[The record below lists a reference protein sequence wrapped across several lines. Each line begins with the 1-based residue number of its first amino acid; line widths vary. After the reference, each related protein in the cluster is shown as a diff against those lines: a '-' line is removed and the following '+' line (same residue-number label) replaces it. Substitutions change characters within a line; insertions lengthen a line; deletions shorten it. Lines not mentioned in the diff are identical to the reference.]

1 MLVII
6 RGKCVFTNS
15 PPPYRLAHL
24 GIVTMMTRSS
34 LYIIRLF
41 WLLFLFDSPLTWSAN
56 APVVTSSIESETITS
71 AFLNSKME
79 SLNAR
84 QGLDEATKNVALKL
98 YQSAQDN
105 LNNSAQFHANI
116 AAYTASIHQAP
127 NKTKALQKEIE
138 QQVAKQGK
146 QKSEDFRHIPVEELE
161 QRLIIEKGKISQLDE
176 QINKIETDLALQNNR
191 PMHIREETVAAQQ
204 TIEATLKKLQLP
216 PPPSESKI
224 ETDARQIYYKTL
236 IDVRNIELKLLDVE
250 AISQPARLELLK
262 SSLQLLD
269 SQKSALSP
277 VVTTIESLVFELRQQ
292 EAQKM
297 EDALSQTENALSTKH
312 PVIQHYTRENIQ
324 YSRDLQVI
332 TAKIEQVSD
341 QKTQIESQSSDIETE
356 FKSADKKIRL
366 AGLSPA
372 LGKIL
377 REQRHTLLTQNDVAQ
392 ASQQLQ
398 NETAQTSLAQFKVE
412 DQQKQLLALDDTLKQ
427 MMREQ
432 VDSTLPVDERMMIQA
447 QLRVLLNNQK
457 ELLNKLALAD
467 ATYLHVLGD
476 LDFARQ
482 QMLTQATKFA
492 AYLDER
498 LLWVPSSEPLNTDTL
513 AELYHSLQ
521 WLLSP
526 SNTVLLISE
535 TASLIWREGAR
546 VSGGAMLLLLL
557 FWLKQW
563 TLQHQPTLNQ
573 VRQRQIDHFYFTLN
587 AMTSRVLCTL
597 PVPMSAFLVG
607 SLLSHGMQEFTQAI
621 GMGLQKSAMAGFI
634 LQFCYRLFGV
644 EGLARKHFQWQKN
657 TVMLLQDQFYW
668 LRFVTVPA
676 LFLIYAT
683 SVTKVSAYSD
693 SLGRLALMTL
703 LCAMAVFFAKVLHPT
718 QGLWQSWLRR
728 YATHWL
734 VRLRHLCYAV
744 AISVPFIIMGFAV
757 AGYYLSALELQEK
770 VMATLRLLMLA
781 VMVHQILFR
790 WLTLVNRQLTRDNEL
805 QEREIQTHPQPHLP
819 AGSEL
824 PLLPPPPLLD
834 ISKINTQTRQLL
846 HVMLTLV
853 IGVGFWMIWKNI
865 LPAFSFLDHI
875 VLWEHKVIVDN
886 QESYQPITL
895 TNLLLAGL
903 YLFVAT
909 ISVHNFSSV
918 LELLV
923 FRHWSVEVGSRYA
936 VNQLVHYFLITLAF
950 IVIANE
956 LGGSWSQVQWLVAAL
971 GVGLGFGLQ
980 EIFANL
986 VSGIILLFERP
997 IRVGDIVT
1005 IGDITGKVARIQ
1017 MRATTLIDGDQRE
1030 LIVPNKT
1037 FITSQ
1042 LVNWTLSDSTTR
1054 IVIPVGI
1061 AFGTNVDEA
1070 HRLMLDMVK
1079 SMPLVLSDPEP
1090 CVLFV
1095 GFGDSTLNFSI
1106 RVFVSDPIQ
1115 RWPVINDLHIALERI
1130 LREHH
1135 IEIPYPQRE
1144 VRVRP

>member
-1 MLVII
+1 M
-6 RGKCVFTNS
+6 
-15 PPPYRLAHL
+15 A
-24 GIVTMMTRSS
+24 RSS
-34 LYIIRLF
+34 FYLIGIF
-41 WLLFLFDSPLTWSAN
+41 WFIFLVNSAPVYSAN
-56 APVVTSSIESETITS
+56 ATVVTSSIDSAAITP
-71 AFLNSKME
+71 AFLKGKIDSI
-79 SLNAR
+79 NAR
-84 QGLDEATKNVALKL
+84 QGLDDTTKNAVLKL

-105 LNNSAQFHANI
+105 LNSSAQFHANI
-116 AAYTASIHQAP
+116 IAYTASIHQAP
-127 NKTKALQKEIE
+127 NQTKALQKDIE
-138 QQVAKQGK
+138 QQGARLSK
-146 QKSEDFRHIPVEELE
+146 QKNEDFRHIPVEELE
-161 QRLIIEKGKISQLDE
+161 QRLIIEKGKIGQLDE

-191 PMHIREETVAAQQ
+191 PMHIREETVTAQQ
-204 TIEATLKKLQLP
+204 AIESTLKKLQLP
-216 PPPSESKI
+216 SPSSESKI

-236 IDVRNIELKLLDVE
+236 IDMRNVELKLLDVE

-269 SQKSALSP
+269 IQKSVLSP

-297 EDALSQTENALSTKH
+297 EDALSQTENELSTKH
-312 PVIQHYTRENIQ
+312 PVIQHCTRENIQ
-324 YSRDLQVI
+324 YSRDLQAI

-341 QKTQIESQSSDIETE
+341 QKAQIESQNSDIETE

-377 REQRHTLLTQNDVAQ
+377 REQRHSLLTQNDMAQ
-392 ASQQLQ
+392 ASQTLQ

-412 DQQKQLLALDDTLKQ
+412 DQQKLLLTLDDTLKQ

-432 VDSTLPVDERMMIQA
+432 VDSTMPVDERMMIQA

-467 ATYLHVLGD
+467 AMYLHSLGD

-498 LLWVPSSEPLNTDTL
+498 LLWVPSSEPLNTSTP

-526 SNTVLLISE
+526 SNAL
-535 TASLIWREGAR
+535 SLIGEMLTLLWREGLL
-546 VSGGAMLLLLL
+546 VSGGAALLLLF

-563 TLQHQPTLNQ
+563 TLKNQPTLSDARL
-573 VRQRQIDHFYFTLN
+573 RQTDHFYFTLN
-587 AMTSRVLCTL
+587 TILSRVLCTL
-597 PVPMSAFLVG
+597 PVPMSLFLIG
-607 SLLSHGMQEFTQAI
+607 CLLTHSAQEFTLAMGTGLKKAAI
-621 GMGLQKSAMAGFI
+621 SWFI
-634 LQFCYRLFGV
+634 LQFCYRIFALD
-644 EGLARKHFQWQKN
+644 GLARKHFQWQKN
-657 TVMLLQDQFYW
+657 TVMLLQNQFYW
-668 LRFVTVPA
+668 LRFVIVPA
-676 LFLIYAT
+676 MFFVYAT

-693 SLGRLALMTL
+693 SLGRLSLIVI
-703 LCAMAVFFAKVLHPT
+703 LCAMAFFFAKCLHPT
-718 QGLWQSWLRR
+718 QGLWQSWLRN
-728 YATHWL
+728 YASHWL
-734 VRLRHLCYAV
+734 VRLRHLCYV
-744 AISVPFIIMGFAV
+744 IVISVPVIIMGFAV

-770 VMATLRLLMLA
+770 VIATLRLLMLA
-781 VMVHQILFR
+781 VMLHQILFR
-790 WLTLVNRQLTRDNEL
+790 WLTLVNRQLTRSNAL
-805 QEREIQTHPQPHLP
+805 QEHDSQLHPQPHLP

-824 PLLPPPPLLD
+824 PILPQTPLLD
-834 ISKINTQTRQLL
+834 IPKINMQTRQLL

-853 IGVGFWMIWKNI
+853 ISVGFWMIWKNI

-923 FRHWSVEVGSRYA
+923 FRHWRVEAGSRYA
-936 VNQLVHYFLITLAF
+936 VNQLAHYFLTTLAF
-950 IVIANE
+950 ILIANE

-1054 IVIPVGI
+1054 IVIPIGI

-1070 HRLMLDMVK
+1070 HDLILDMVK

-1115 RWPVINDLHIALERI
+1115 RWPVIHDLNLALERI

-1135 IEIPYPQRE
+1135 IEIPFPQRE
-1144 VRVRP
+1144 VRVRS